1 MPLKPQSPAAP
12 QPPQPSSAKPEIKLP
27 LLCKA
32 IHLARL
38 PGQDADARYAVI
50 WGGIRE
56 PKEGMGYVV
65 QLTGKRTGRVL
76 GWLRDGGKAYACDNI
91 VREVPAGEPAVTL
104 AVWEEDKRSGRITVP
119 TPTGGVRMV
128 SELTIGLGNTYAF
141 SRPII
146 DLGLPYAH
154 AKLNFR
160 EFLAVAFLAFSYLP
174 SLNPPQEEDP
184 AAEGA
189 PDGASDAS
197 GAAAA
202 TGDAADAPAQQEDA
216 ASGTMTDVLD
226 LFRAYAYPD
235 AVDALLLDVDEGRR
249 TSGFEKYAARILR
262 AAGAGK
268 LRAIAARHEI
278 ALVRLSTTRL
288 FWTRFSAADLD
299 PDELSVV
306 LALETALNRLAL
318 VQRSLLRAASG
329 TRTAEQSD
337 NLSRYPEEL
346 CCHQDLRGMSG
357 IGKLA
362 PQLLEGENHENV
374 WRTVR
379 STCAARGGEWDVR
392 TRFAAACEALA
403 LPVRFAYRFTADA
416 AAGTLAARIY
426 VPGAAQMPQQEWSDE
441 KGAWEDVSAQA
452 PAAARAYGA
461 RLAAL
466 AAAAAFG
473 TSAGI
478 VRVQVVGCADLAFK
492 QPLFS
497 LTFKRM
503 DFLTKACPALE
514 GRADAVRTP
523 AEAAD
528 LVSALAPAEALLG
541 ADADGAPAPMPEPEP
556 LVPPQ
561 PELWADN
568 RALPADLAELL
579 CADTVSDLDVF
590 HGEDPLAP
598 RVAEAVELSER
609 DPVEAARRLSDV
621 VDALAALEMADGDDR
636 PGLYCSN
643 AAARL
648 TVGLMHPAPG
658 TRYRRVLDSS
668 YDARLYL
675 SRLCRRND
683 DAQHAED
690 YARQCVELGPTS
702 AQGYLDRGVCLMD
715 LHRPEAAMA
724 CYKTALGVEVSTPL
738 HGYLYYRLAFACWR
752 AGETHAA
759 LACYTMVADDPR
771 VGLQAREERAELLR
785 EMKRTEPPT
794 RAEAERTLARSGI
807 PVAPAP
813 ELLDYA
819 ADLAVRLMDAGFTRA
834 AAPLARLVAVSER
847 GDVLSMLAN
856 SLE

>member
-1 MPLKPQSPAAP
+1 MSAKSQAPSAP
-12 QPPQPSSAKPEIKLP
+12 QPPEPRPAKPEIKLP

-32 IHLARL
+32 IHLAQL
-38 PGQDADARYAVI
+38 PGQDPDARFAVI

-104 AVWEEDKRSGRITVP
+104 AVWEEDKRAGRVTVP
-119 TPTGGVRMV
+119 TPSGGVRMV
-128 SELTIGLGNTYAF
+128 SELAIGLGNTYAF
-141 SRPII
+141 VRPLA
-146 DLGLPYAH
+146 DLGMPYAQ

-174 SLNPPQEEDP
+174 SLSPAEE
-184 AAEGA
+184 EG
-189 PDGASDAS
+189 SDDVSQDA
-197 GAAAA
+197 G
-202 TGDAADAPAQQEDA
+202 AADAPATGDKGPDVREEDGPT
-216 ASGTMTDVLD
+216 GTMSDVLD
-226 LFRAYAYPD
+226 LFRTFSYPD

-249 TSGFEKYAARILR
+249 VSGFEAYAARILR
-262 AAGAGK
+262 AAGAAK
-268 LRAIAARHEI
+268 LRGIAARHEI
-278 ALVRLSTTRL
+278 SIVRLSTTRL
-288 FWTRFSAADLD
+288 FWTRFSAAELG

-306 LALETALNRLAL
+306 LALETALNRLVL
-318 VQRSLLRAASG
+318 VQRAFRRAASG
-329 TRTAEQSD
+329 TRVAEQAD
-337 NLSRYPEEL
+337 DLSRYPETL
-346 CCHQDLRGMSG
+346 CAYQDLRIMDG
-357 IGKLA
+357 IGKMA
-362 PQLLEGENHENV
+362 PQLLDGENHDNV
-374 WRTVR
+374 WQTVR
-379 STCAARGGEWDVR
+379 STTAKRGGEWDVR
-392 TRFAAACEALA
+392 TRFAAACEALS
-403 LPVRFAYRFTADA
+403 LPVRFAYRFCADA
-416 AAGTLAARIY
+416 AAGALAVRVY
-426 VPGAAQMPQQEWSDE
+426 VPDAAQMPQEEWSDE
-441 KGAWEDVSAQA
+441 KAAWEDRAAQA
-452 PAAARAYGA
+452 PAAARAYA
-461 RLAAL
+461 VRLAAL

-492 QPLFS
+492 RPIFS
-497 LTFKRM
+497 LCFKRM
-503 DFLTKACPALE
+503 DFLTKTRPALE
-514 GRADAVRTP
+514 EGANAVRT
-523 AEAAD
+523 AEDAAA
-528 LVSALAPAEALLG
+528 LLEALAPEEAVLG
-541 ADADGAPAPMPEPEP
+541 TDEGGALAPIDEPAP
-556 LVPPQ
+556 LVAPQ
-561 PELWADN
+561 PELWADE
-568 RALPADLAELL
+568 RRLPPDLADLL

-590 HGEDPLAP
+590 HGEDPLGS

-648 TVGLMHPAPG
+648 TVGLMSPEPG

-683 DAQHAED
+683 DPQHAED

-724 CYKTALGVEVSTPL
+724 CYKTALGIEVSTPL
-738 HGYLYYRLAFACWR
+738 HAYLYYRLAFACWR

-759 LACYTMVADDPR
+759 LACYTVVADDPR
-771 VGLQAREERAELLR
+771 VGPQACEERAELLR
-785 EMKRTEPPT
+785 EMKRVEAPT
-794 RAEAERTLARSGI
+794 RAEAERTLTRSGI
-807 PVAPAP
+807 PIAPSP
-813 ELLDYA
+813 QLLDYA
-819 ADLAVRLMDAGFTRA
+819 ADVAVRLMDAGFTRA
-834 AAPLARLVAVSER
+834 AAPLARLVAVTER